1 MIQITNIIQE
11 IRILRQIMTCKMMT
25 EVGVVIVMKK
35 MWTTMMIQLGKFVKV
50 QLKLL
55 MPLFLLVLK
64 L

>member
-1 MIQITNIIQE
+1 MIQIINIIQE
-11 IRILRQIMTCKMMT
+11 IPMPRQIMACKMMT

>member
-1 MIQITNIIQE
+1 M
-11 IRILRQIMTCKMMT
+11 LRQIMACKMMT